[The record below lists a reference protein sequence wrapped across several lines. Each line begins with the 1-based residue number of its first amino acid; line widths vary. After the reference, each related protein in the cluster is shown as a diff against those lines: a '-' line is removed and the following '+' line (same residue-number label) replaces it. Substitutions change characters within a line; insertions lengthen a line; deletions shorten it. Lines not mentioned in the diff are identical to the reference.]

1 MIGGQ
6 LFLFL
11 EDFEIQLN
19 PVSVG
24 LSDVRGFICFVP
36 SLEIRL

>member
-6 LFLFL
+6 FFLQ
-11 EDFEIQLN
+11 DFEIQLN

-24 LSDVRGFICFVP
+24 LSDVRSFISSVP
-36 SLEIRL
+36 SS